1 MKHYKL
7 IFVAAGLLWAAGG
20 GGARGQNA
28 TAAGGAAGAPGT
40 TANGMVAPVARL
52 DPQPAPGAEPLPAGA
67 GVLLSGYGQQTQG
80 GLILAYFAA
89 GTLGDAVTAGS
100 LSGADARRQADSY
113 LTLATSAR
121 DDLRRVRAAYA
132 LDVADLGQLDKLN
145 AAYGDVIPLIAAAQ
159 QLADKPA
166 DAASRS
172 AFQAARRKAF
182 ATLAVLFNW
191 RQAGGG

>member
-1 MKHYKL
+1 M
-7 IFVAAGLLWAAGG
+7 
-20 GGARGQNA
+20 
-28 TAAGGAAGAPGT
+28 
-40 TANGMVAPVARL
+40 APVARL
-52 DPQPAPGAEPLPAGA
+52 DPQPAPGSAPLPAGT
-67 GVLLSGYGQQTQG
+67 GVLLSGYGQQAQG

-89 GTLGDAVTAGS
+89 GTLGDALTAGS

-132 LDVADLGQLDKLN
+132 LEVADLDQLDKLN

-166 DAASRS
+166 DAASRA
-172 AFQAARRKAF
+172 AFEAARRRAF
-182 ATLAVLFNW
+182 ATLGVLFNW
-191 RQAGGG
+191 R

>member
-1 MKHYKL
+1 MMKHYKL
-7 IFVAAGLLWAAGG
+7 ILMSAGLAWAAGAG
-20 GGARGQNA
+20 WARGQNA
-28 TAAGGAAGAPGT
+28 TVANGGGSAPGAAV
-40 TANGMVAPVARL
+40 NGIVTPAARL
-52 DPQPAPGAEPLPAGA
+52 DPQPTPGAMPLPAGA
-67 GVLLSGYGQQTQG
+67 GVLLSGYGQQAQG

-100 LSGADARRQADSY
+100 VSGADARRQADSY

-132 LDVADLGQLDKLN
+132 LDVADLDQLDKLN

-182 ATLAVLFNW
+182 ATLGVLFNW
-191 RQAGGG
+191 RQAGG